1 MRSGAIR
8 HTQVRSEA
16 LYHCQVQPS
25 SSAPSVIITANEGK
39 SQIYGFLFDV
49 AWLWKAYL
57 NTLLSSHKFKHP
69 NNKTGEGKIYLFDD
83 MTGFRYPDFYND
95 EYVLDAKYKSMADSV
110 EKIEREDLHQMIT
123 YLHILKPT
131 PKTGVF
137 LYPIKEK
144 AVNSCLKS
152 KTLNGNGGM
161 IKAEGLVIP
170 SNVNSFEEFSAKI
183 EMNAKQ
189 FINNLLS

>member
-1 MRSGAIR
+1 
-8 HTQVRSEA
+8 
-16 LYHCQVQPS
+16 
-25 SSAPSVIITANEGK
+25 
-39 SQIYGFLFDV
+39 
-49 AWLWKAYL
+49 
-57 NTLLSSHKFKHP
+57 
-69 NNKTGEGKIYLFDD
+69 

-110 EKIEREDLHQMIT
+110 EKIDREDLHQMIT
-123 YLHILKPT
+123 YLHILKRT

-144 AVNSCLKS
+144 AVTSCLKS

-170 SNVNSFEEFSAKI
+170 SNVTSFEDFSAKI

>member
-1 MRSGAIR
+1 
-8 HTQVRSEA
+8 
-16 LYHCQVQPS
+16 
-25 SSAPSVIITANEGK
+25 
-39 SQIYGFLFDV
+39 
-49 AWLWKAYL
+49 
-57 NTLLSSHKFKHP
+57 
-69 NNKTGEGKIYLFDD
+69 

-137 LYPIKEK
+137 LYPIKENT
-144 AVNSCLKS
+144 ATSCLKS

-161 IKAEGLVIP
+161 IKAEDLVIP
-170 SNVNSFEEFSAKI
+170 SNVTSFEDFSAKI